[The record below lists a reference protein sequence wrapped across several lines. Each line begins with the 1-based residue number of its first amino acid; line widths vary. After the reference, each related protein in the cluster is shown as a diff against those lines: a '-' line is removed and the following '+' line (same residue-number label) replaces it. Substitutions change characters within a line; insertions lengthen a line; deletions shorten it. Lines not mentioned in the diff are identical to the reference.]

1 MNASTPSLT
10 IRSSLISLVYDNAMS
25 SVVVIIRKQTDI
37 RRGKHNLLVGSNKGI
52 LETVMFNLL
61 QVQRAGPLAFAKF
74 QLDCCRDVGLGSLKL

>member
-1 MNASTPSLT
+1 MQ
-10 IRSSLISLVYDNAMS
+10 IRSEVFAQSCQRTN
-25 SVVVIIRKQTDI
+25 KQTDK